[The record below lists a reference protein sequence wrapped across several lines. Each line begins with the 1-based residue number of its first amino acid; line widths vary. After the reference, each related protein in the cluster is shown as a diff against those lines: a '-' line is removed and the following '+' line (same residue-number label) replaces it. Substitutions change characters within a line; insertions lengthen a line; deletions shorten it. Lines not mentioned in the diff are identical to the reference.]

1 MKIKLFAIA
10 LAALSLIAC
19 EKTPE
24 PIVPE
29 EADYIG
35 TVIVEAS
42 KGTVENPDS
51 RVEFRPYEDGTAELT
66 LYQVKFAPGMPM
78 KVDVTIPGLTMTTT
92 AEKITL
98 TGTDIVPFALGGPFT
113 QYTVTDLTGEIVG
126 NKMTLNL
133 KFGGTP
139 TSFVGEK

>member
-1 MKIKLFAIA
+1 MKIKLFATA
-10 LAALSLIAC
+10 LAALALIAC
-19 EKTPE
+19 EKTPT

-29 EADYIG
+29 EADYVG
-35 TVIVEAS
+35 TVTVESSA
-42 KGTVENPDS
+42 GTVENVGA

-66 LYQVKFAPGMPM
+66 LYEISFHPRMPM
-78 KVDVTIPGLTMTTT
+78 KLDVTIPGLLMTCTPQ
-92 AEKITL
+92 KIIL
-98 TGTDIVPFALGGPFT
+98 TGDDIVPFALGGEFPN
-113 QYTVTDLTGEIVG
+113 YTVTDLRAEIIG

>member
-29 EADYIG
+29 EADYVG
-35 TVIVEAS
+35 TV
-42 KGTVENPDS
+42 TVESSAGPVENVGA
-51 RVEFRPYEDGTAELT
+51 RVEFTPYEDGTAELT
-66 LYQVKFAPGMPM
+66 LYEISFHPRMPM
-78 KVDVTIPGLTMTTT
+78 KVDVTIPGLLMTCTPQ
-92 AEKITL
+92 KIIL
-98 TGTDIVPFALGGPFT
+98 TGDDIVPFALGGPFT
-113 QYTVTDLTGEIVG
+113 NYTVTELRAEIVG

>member
-1 MKIKLFAIA
+1 MKIKFFAIA

-78 KVDVTIPGLTMTTT
+78 KVDVTIPGITMTST

-98 TGTDIVPFALGGPFT
+98 TGTDIIPFAMGGPYT
-113 QYTVTDLTGEIVG
+113 QRPVTDLTGEIVG

-133 KFGGTP
+133 KFGGIP

>member
-1 MKIKLFAIA
+1 
-10 LAALSLIAC
+10 
-19 EKTPE
+19 
-24 PIVPE
+24 
-29 EADYIG
+29 
-35 TVIVEAS
+35 
-42 KGTVENPDS
+42 
-51 RVEFRPYEDGTAELT
+51 
-66 LYQVKFAPGMPM
+66 MPM